1 MGNISNFAAMRSWL
15 LFFILTGAAGAS
27 AQVYIPS
34 FDIQGHRGAR
44 GMKPENTIP
53 AFLYALDSGVTT
65 LELDLAI
72 TKDKQ
77 VIVSHEPW
85 MSASICLNPEGQPVN
100 TKEERK
106 FNIYKMTYA
115 EVVQWDCGSK
125 GNEKFP
131 LQEKMKVSKP
141 LLVDVILAVENHI
154 KNYTRY
160 EVDYNIEIK
169 SLPESDDKF
178 HPKPGEFSDLVY
190 ALLDQYLPMDR
201 VVIQSFD
208 FRVLKY
214 WHEKYPE
221 VRLAALVENK
231 KTVDENLAALG
242 FSPSIYSP
250 YYKLLTAADIRNLH
264 SKKVRVIPWT
274 VNEEKDMLILKG
286 MNVDGF
292 ITDYPNVAGRYKR
305 TLSLKPKG
313 KR

>member
-1 MGNISNFAAMRSWL
+1 MKSWL
-15 LFFILTGAAGAS
+15 LFFILSVAGSAG

-65 LELDLAI
+65 LELDLAV

-77 VIVSHEPW
+77 LIVSHEPW
-85 MSASICLNPEGQPVN
+85 MSSSICLNPEKLAVN
-100 TKEERK
+100 VKDERK
-106 FNIYKMTYA
+106 FNIYKMTYS
-115 EVVQWDCGSK
+115 EVMQWDCGSK

-169 SLPESDDKF
+169 SLPEGDDKF
-178 HPKPGEFSDLVY
+178 HPKPAEFSDMVY
-190 ALLDQYLPMDR
+190 ELLDQYLPMDR

-231 KTVDENLAALG
+231 RTVDENLASLG
-242 FSPSIYSP
+242 FTPSIYSP
-250 YYKLLTAADIRNLH
+250 YYKLLTADDIKNLH
-264 SKKVRVIPWT
+264 GKRVRVIPWT

-292 ITDYPNVAGRYKR
+292 ITDYPNIAARYKR